1 MKTLLGC
8 SKSNIITGLS
18 KETRKIPNK
27 QPNIVSQ
34 RSTKRR
40 TKAAQSQKKKKI
52 QNSMKQR
59 TKRLHKKLIQ
69 ELVLRKDQ

>member
-8 SKSNIITGLS
+8 SKSIIITGLS

-27 QPNIVSQ
+27 QPHSISQ

-40 TKAAQSQKKKKI
+40 TKAAQSQQKNRRKIRAELSEIENKKDY
-52 QNSMKQR
+52 
-59 TKRLHKKLIQ
+59 TKN
-69 ELVLRKDQ
+69 